1 MHRPLCAKAFDRS
14 CSPLPLYPTHFYART
29 RAKPPTQ
36 RPGHSRSTARLVVHQ
51 GFLSKASTRVDPAHS
66 LHPRPTSLRVLQL
79 LELGGAF
86 EISAIARMLDLP
98 KETVRRTLSLLE
110 SEGRV
115 SRSMGSMWLIRRAR
129 GIHPYVW
136 ALATAVAADRPATP
150 LQPLAPEQRVL
161 AALALGPF
169 TAADLA
175 RALALPP
182 EDLASTLA
190 ALVRA
195 GLLRVAHRVEHSR
208 RETLFSLAN
217 P

>member
-36 RPGHSRSTARLVVHQ
+36 RPGHSRSKARSVLAKGSSPH
-51 GFLSKASTRVDPAHS
+51 AAAAR
-66 LHPRPTSLRVLQL
+66 LRVLKL
-79 LELGGAF
+79 LELGAAF
-86 EISAIARMLDLP
+86 EIRLIARMLDLP
-98 KETVRRTLSLLE
+98 KETVRRCLSTLE
-110 SEGRV
+110 REGQV
-115 SRSMGSMWLIRRAR
+115 TRSMRPAMWPMRRTPGLR
-129 GIHPYVW
+129 PCVW
-136 ALATAVAADRPATP
+136 ALATSVAVDRPATP

-169 TAADLA
+169 TPADLA

-182 EDLASTLA
+182 EDLAGVLA
-190 ALVRA
+190 ALVVA

-208 RETLFSLAN
+208 RVTLFSLAN
-217 P
+217 PWLGKS